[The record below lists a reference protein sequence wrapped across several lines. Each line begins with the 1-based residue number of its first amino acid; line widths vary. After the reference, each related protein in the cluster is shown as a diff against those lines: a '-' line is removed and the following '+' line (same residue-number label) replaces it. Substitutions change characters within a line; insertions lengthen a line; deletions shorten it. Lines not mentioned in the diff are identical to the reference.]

1 MQVVGLREDNV
12 ERRRQQILTATRELI
27 ARDGVDGW
35 SMRRVADA
43 ANVSVPTLYNLFG
56 SKAEIQAAM
65 VGGFFD
71 ELDRSLIDDTP
82 IVEPIERALAFVNAA
97 VDQVL
102 TRESTTR
109 PALLAQ
115 ERGRGGE
122 RRTTPMAVERQRSA
136 IQAAMDEG
144 QLRTE
149 LRADLLAA
157 QSYEG
162 FHRAALA
169 WARDKVDAEGF
180 RSKALYST
188 CICLLAAATDASRPG
203 LLRIIHELEVGLAD
217 F

>member
-1 MQVVGLREDNV
+1 MGLREDNI

-35 SMRRVADA
+35 SMRKVANA

-65 VGGFFD
+65 VGGFFE
-71 ELDRSLIDDTP
+71 ELDRSLAKDTAP
-82 IVEPIERALAFVNAA
+82 VEPIERALAFVKAS

-102 TRESTTR
+102 IREATTR

-115 ERGRGGE
+115 EQGRGGE

-136 IQAAMDEG
+136 IQAAMQQG
-144 QLRTE
+144 QLGTD
-149 LRADLLAA
+149 LRADLLAS

-169 WARDKVDAEGF
+169 WARGEVDGEGF

-188 CICLLAAATDASRPG
+188 CICLLAAATSESRPE
-203 LLRIIHELEVGLAD
+203 LLRIVHELEASLAD
-217 F
+217 Y